1 VANIFL
7 TYKTAFLIL
16 LSTKRKF
23 LSIKSMIN
31 LGDVT
36 EEGDSIHRDG
46 LTDVWLKCCDTIYKQ
61 GCKDG
66 ENKHHLIVSGEIGL
80 LNSVPI
86 II

>member
-1 VANIFL
+1 
-7 TYKTAFLIL
+7 
-16 LSTKRKF
+16 
-23 LSIKSMIN
+23 MIN

-36 EEGDSIHRDG
+36 EKGNSIHRDG